1 MRNSMRDDYSNIK
14 NGTKV
19 FVKNN
24 DINRAMRKLKKMMQQ
39 EKIMQDFKSQ
49 EFFEKPSLKK
59 KRAKASAIKR
69 WQKALA
75 KKDN

>member
-1 MRNSMRDDYSNIK
+1 MKDDYSNIK

-19 FVKNN
+19 YVKNN

-39 EKIMQDFKSQ
+39 EKVMQDFKNR
-49 EFFEKPSLKK
+49 EFFEKPSLKR

-69 WQKALA
+69 WQKTLA
-75 KKDN
+75 QKDN